1 MVLCPPFPNKEQ
13 DTGPIILVII
23 ILQKIRYTAIPFG
36 KYVCK
41 KFNIESK
48 PVNSKI
54 TYPGLYLVKT
64 AQEAYE
70 TNKAEIG
77 VSTNTATEGTKIE
90 NALKEWAGGN
100 SVLISVTET
109 ITEMFEYIG
118 NCSQPTD
125 ITYENYLKSAPV

>member
-1 MVLCPPFPNKEQ
+1 M
-13 DTGPIILVII
+13 
-23 ILQKIRYTAIPFG
+23 
-36 KYVCK
+36 CK